1 MPSPKKEGNSIGR
14 GELTRSTRL
23 HLEYLSS
30 NIETRRQIFK
40 FQPIRSAVLIHS
52 CFSTAYRKIEFSK
65 SRLGLHASWQ
75 QTGMLECGEGRRE
88 KKKRKKGARCLFPC
102 QVDLHVEP
110 RIVNGENNG
119 GVTKFERNSA
129 FDRGEQ

>member
-1 MPSPKKEGNSIGR
+1 MVR
-14 GELTRSTRL
+14 ELTRSNK
-23 HLEYLSS
+23 LEYLSS
-30 NIETRRQIFK
+30 NIETRVQIFK
-40 FQPIRSAVLIHS
+40 FERSDRIAVLIHS
-52 CFSTAYRKIEFSK
+52 WFPTAYRKIEFSK
-65 SRLGLHASWQ
+65 SRLGLHARA
-75 QTGMLECGEGRRE
+75 GNKLECSNRKGGKERG
-88 KKKRKKGARCLFPC
+88 KKKEREEKKGARCLFPC